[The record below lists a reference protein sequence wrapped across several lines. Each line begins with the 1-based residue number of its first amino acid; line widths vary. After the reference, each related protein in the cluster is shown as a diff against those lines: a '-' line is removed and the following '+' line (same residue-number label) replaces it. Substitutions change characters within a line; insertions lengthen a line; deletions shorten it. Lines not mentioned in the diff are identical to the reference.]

1 MHVHQGHL
9 EYEVQVHPVV
19 LDLVVHPVQLG
30 PVVLDCVA
38 RDLQAPEVQLDPL
51 VLCHPKELP
60 LLELHLEDNPEA
72 LSQDRRLLPKVSFM
86 NTLLFW
92 SRAYSVIF
100 CCTLNVFSLVF
111 CQRSLHCYV
120 GGRTL
125 NHVPEFL

>member
-1 MHVHQGHL
+1 M
-9 EYEVQVHPVV
+9 V

-60 LLELHLEDNPEA
+60 LLELRLEDNPEA
-72 LSQDRRLLPKVSFM
+72 LSQDRRLLPKVSFK

-92 SRAYSVIF
+92 SRAYSVLF

-111 CQRSLHCYV
+111 CQRFMHCYV

-125 NHVPEFL
+125 NLVLKFL

>member
-72 LSQDRRLLPKVSFM
+72 LSQDRRLFPKVRFM
-86 NTLLFW
+86 NTLF
-92 SRAYSVIF
+92 SF
-100 CCTLNVFSLVF
+100 CLARIQYFLLYVHTLNVFFLLVLPKIPALL
-111 CQRSLHCYV
+111 C
-120 GGRTL
+120 
-125 NHVPEFL
+125 

>member
-60 LLELHLEDNPEA
+60 LLELRLEDNPEA

-92 SRAYSVIF
+92 SRAYSVLF

-111 CQRSLHCYV
+111 CQRFMHCYV

-125 NHVPEFL
+125 NHVLEFL

>member
-60 LLELHLEDNPEA
+60 LLELHLATIA
-72 LSQDRRLLPKVSFM
+72 LQSVSVGM
-86 NTLLFW
+86 EPL
-92 SRAYSVIF
+92 SRK
-100 CCTLNVFSLVF
+100 L
-111 CQRSLHCYV
+111 
-120 GGRTL
+120 G
-125 NHVPEFL
+125 